1 MTVDAVGKAALFS
14 NFERQLPRI
23 SLSRNSVKTSGRS
36 WQGDAGGR
44 VADNQ
49 TPKTD
54 IRQLPIFGKDIDETY
69 MSEMLLEDSIQGHDS
84 TWFLHRYLEAMV
96 AESVTSAVSAYPRL

>member
-1 MTVDAVGKAALFS
+1 MIAVGKAALFS
-14 NFERQLPRI
+14 KFERQLPRI

-54 IRQLPIFGKDIDETY
+54 IRQLPIFGKDVDETY
-69 MSEMLLEDSIQGHDS
+69 MSEMLLEDSVQGHDS
-84 TWFLHRYLEAMV
+84 ID
-96 AESVTSAVSAYPRL
+96 SVENLGSSINVLKRWWQNL

>member
-23 SLSRNSVKTSGRS
+23 SLSRNSVKPSGQS

-54 IRQLPIFGKDIDETY
+54 DIRQLPIFSKNNDETY
-69 MSEMLLEDSIQGHDS
+69 MSQMLLEDSIQGHDS
-84 TWFLHRYLEAMV
+84 ID
-96 AESVTSAVSAYPRL
+96 SVDNLGPSIDVSK